1 MKLAVLLAIAV
12 AASAQMQ
19 DNRAKEMT
27 CEQSGRQDR
36 SHSCN
41 ITEQTIASAG
51 KLNVDPGGNGGIH
64 IKGWTRGD
72 VLVRTKIEAWADSDS
87 EATLLAS
94 QVHSD
99 AGSGQIR
106 ASGPDSH
113 NNSGWAAN

>member
-12 AASAQMQ
+12 TASAQMQ
-19 DNRAKEMT
+19 DNRAIEMT
-27 CEQSGRQDR
+27 CEKNGVRDR
-36 SHSCN
+36 PHSCN

-64 IKGWTRGD
+64 IKGWTRND

-87 EATLLAS
+87 EASLLAG

-99 AGSGQIR
+99 
-106 ASGPDSH
+106 
-113 NNSGWAAN
+113 